1 MATAMQ
7 KARQWHKARTNRIA
21 VARFAEFWTALQN
34 VGDALAEAQ
43 KESKR
48 ADDPRWKARNQ
59 RHWEL
64 ASVEEIRGA
73 LRQSK
78 FSLRIVS
85 SQAKRFE
92 EQLITKDW
100 RR

>member
-1 MATAMQ
+1 MATIDR
-7 KARQWHKARTNRIA
+7 ARQAYRRRANRIA
-21 VARFAEFWTALQN
+21 VQRFAEFWQALQH

-48 ADDPRWKARNQ
+48 ADDPKWKPQRQ

-64 ASVEEIRGA
+64 ATVDEIRSA
-73 LRQSK
+73 LRASK

>member
-1 MATAMQ
+1 MQ

-48 ADDPRWKARNQ
+48 ADDPKWKARNQ

-73 LRQSK
+73 CGRA
-78 FSLRIVS
+78 S
-85 SQAKRFE
+85 SRCGSCPA
-92 EQLITKDW
+92 
-100 RR
+100 RRRRSRSS